1 MCTHI
6 AIEMVGPQHRVLCT
20 IVLNIGYS
28 IGLVALAGIVYIV
41 RDWRYLSLAVS
52 VPLLLLYSC
61 FFVLPESPRWLIATG
76 NFKKAAKIMKT
87 MAKFNGKTIPDDYEQ
102 VLRQKLQRPIQQ
114 QVTSPV
120 IDEDEPTFATIG
132 MLDLFK
138 SPNMRAK
145 TLIITFIWFSNTC
158 VYVGLSY
165 YAPALGIVWTNLY
178 CLHNIICIC
187 FRRWWDLEL
196 FPGRSCGTSNVYFS
210 VAWIALYWSK
220 MDFVFI
226 DDNRWS
232 GLSGNVSG
240 AA

>member
-165 YAPALGIVWTNLY
+165 YAPALGIV
-178 CLHNIICIC
+178 
-187 FRRWWDLEL
+187 
-196 FPGRSCGTSNVYFS
+196 
-210 VAWIALYWSK
+210 
-220 MDFVFI
+220 
-226 DDNRWS
+226 
-232 GLSGNVSG
+232 
-240 AA
+240 